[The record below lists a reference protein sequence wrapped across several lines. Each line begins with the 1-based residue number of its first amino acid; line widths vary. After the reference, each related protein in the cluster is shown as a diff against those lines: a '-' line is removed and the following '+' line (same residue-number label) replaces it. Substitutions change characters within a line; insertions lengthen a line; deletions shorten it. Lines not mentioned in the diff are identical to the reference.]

1 VTVRT
6 QFEQELASLQAS
18 VLRMGGLVEAA
29 IKNSMLALVERDA
42 DRARRVIESDQEL
55 NDLHLALR
63 EEIFVVIATQQP
75 VARDLRLILGTQYI
89 AIELERI
96 GDYAVRIAK
105 RVLQLVDQPQAEPLV
120 ELSRL
125 AELVERQV
133 HDILDALVRL
143 DAETAQQVAMRD
155 KEVDRSYNRIFGE
168 ELSAMMSR
176 PENAMYAQLLINVAH
191 TLERIG
197 DRVINIA
204 EDIVFLDSGQ
214 VMELNEPA

>member
-1 VTVRT
+1 MTVRT

-29 IKNSMLALVERDA
+29 IKNSMLALVERDPG
-42 DRARRVIESDQEL
+42 RARRVIESDQEL
-55 NDLHLALR
+55 NDLHLSLR

-105 RVLQLVDQPQAEPLV
+105 RVLQLVDQPQTEPLV
-120 ELSRL
+120 ELPRL

-143 DAETAQQVAMRD
+143 DAEAAQRVAMRD

-176 PENAMYAQLLINVAH
+176 PENAMCAQLLINVAH